1 MRGIPLDGRPNVAL
15 IRDTDGG
22 ALDGD
27 TTYDRA
33 VGPMQFIPSTWRSVA
48 ADANADGRHDPNNIY
63 DAAEG
68 AAVYLRIGNADL
80 RDPSQAARAVR
91 RYNNADEYVRVVL
104 SLAELYETGGVEVVP
119 SSPVPGPEDRSTREN
134 PSALPAAPRPSTSPA
149 PAATSAPV
157 ETAPAPAPT
166 EATAAEPSAT
176 PRPEETVPAQPSQPE
191 ETVPARPPQPEEIV
205 SGEPT
210 PPEEAMSV
218 EPTPPVEQAPTAAV
232 GWAPAMREVVLTVVE
247 ETPVLPGPTPRPV
260 PGPGS

>member
-1 MRGIPLDGRPNVAL
+1 
-15 IRDTDGG
+15 
-22 ALDGD
+22 
-27 TTYDRA
+27 
-33 VGPMQFIPSTWRSVA
+33 MQFIPSTWRSVA

-119 SSPVPGPEDRSTREN
+119 SSPGARARGQVDAREPLGAPSRSTTID
-134 PSALPAAPRPSTSPA
+134 LPGSRSHIGTGG
-149 PAATSAPV
+149 
-157 ETAPAPAPT
+157 TAPAPAPT

-232 GWAPAMREVVLTVVE
+232 GWAPAMRAVVLTVVE